1 MEHMDDRLSRIE
13 AKLDKLSD
21 AVVAIARTEEQIATI
36 FSTQRAIEARLEG
49 GAQEIARLRERTHDL
64 TNQNIAMNARIEQ
77 LEDYTEDVINL
88 KIDTHDNSKTI
99 ERYSKVVWAIGSTVI
114 VAIVYALEQVIFG

>member
-1 MEHMDDRLSRIE
+1 MDDRLSRIE

-49 GAQEIARLRERTHDL
+49 GAQELARLRERTHDL
-64 TNQNIAMNARIEQ
+64 TNKNIALTARIEMVEECRDD
-77 LEDYTEDVINL
+77 LYDM
-88 KIDTHDNSKTI
+88 KIQVHDNTKVTDKL
-99 ERYSKVVWAIGSTVI
+99 SKVMWTVTSTVVVMI
-114 VAIVYALEQVIFG
+114 LYAAERMIFGG

>member
-1 MEHMDDRLSRIE
+1 MEMDDRLSRIE

-49 GAQEIARLRERTHDL
+49 GAQELARLRERTHDL
-64 TNQNIAMNARIEQ
+64 ANKNIVLAARLDAVEECRDD
-77 LEDYTEDVINL
+77 LYDM
-88 KIDTHDNSKTI
+88 KIQVHDNTKVTDKL
-99 ERYSKVVWAIGSTVI
+99 SKVMWTVTSTV
-114 VAIVYALEQVIFG
+114 VVMVLYAAERMIFGG